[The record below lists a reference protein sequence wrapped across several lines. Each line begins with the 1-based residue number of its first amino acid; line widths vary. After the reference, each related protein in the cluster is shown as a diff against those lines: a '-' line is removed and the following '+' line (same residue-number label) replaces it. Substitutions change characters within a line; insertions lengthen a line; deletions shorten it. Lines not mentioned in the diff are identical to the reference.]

1 MDDERRRNMDIDYVT
16 RREWNM
22 HVSSSNSRDRRIE
35 QHMNRQD
42 EAIDKLDSNLS
53 RMFGGIAVLV
63 IVGNII
69 VTVILQ

>member
-1 MDDERRRNMDIDYVT
+1 MDDERRRRMDIDYVT
-16 RREWNM
+16 RREWDM
-22 HVSSSNSRDRRIE
+22 HVRASSSRDARIE

-63 IVGNII
+63 IVGNIL
-69 VTVILQ
+69 VTVILR